1 MKIKRTVHKVG
12 EFVDYLGNT
21 RKFVIA
27 AVSIITEGKTEV
39 DIFGEG
45 DYGLNTYT
53 CPKALAI
60 GVSTCL
66 PNDKFNEEIG
76 IKIAVGKA
84 LKDRSHWIFTT
95 DEGLINTGMVEGLLT
110 QEIEYFKKNPGKY
123 LKGYEE
129 SKKKFEQAQIEECV
143 EQAVNENILSKA
155 ISYIKKLSSS
165 RIENIIKAINEK

>member
-21 RKFVIA
+21 RKFIIA
-27 AVSIITEGKTEV
+27 AVSIDTEGNTEV
-39 DIFGEG
+39 DIFKEG
-45 DYGLNTYT
+45 NYGLNTYT

-60 GVSTCL
+60 GVSACL
-66 PNDKFNEEIG
+66 PNDEFNEEIG
-76 IKIAVGKA
+76 LKIAVGKA

-129 SKKKFEQAQIEECV
+129 SKKKFEQAQV
-143 EQAVNENILSKA
+143 EVNLEQTTNENILSKA
-155 ISYIKKLSSS
+155 ISYIKTLSPN
-165 RIENIIKAINEK
+165 RIKSIIESIK

>member
-1 MKIKRTVHKVG
+1 MKIKRTVYKVG
-12 EFVDYLGNT
+12 EFIDYLGNT
-21 RKFVIA
+21 RKFIIA
-27 AVSIITEGKTEV
+27 AVSVTTEGKTEV

-66 PNDKFNEEIG
+66 PNDEFNEEIG
-76 IKIAVGKA
+76 LKIAVGKA

-129 SKKKFEQAQIEECV
+129 GKKKFEQAQTEANL
-143 EQAVNENILSKA
+143 EQAINENILSRA
-155 ISYIKKLSSS
+155 ISYAKTLSPN
-165 RIENIIKAINEK
+165 RIESIIESIK

>member
-1 MKIKRTVHKVG
+1 MKIKRTVYKVE

-45 DYGLNTYT
+45 NYGLSTYT

-66 PNDKFNEEIG
+66 PNDEFNEEMG
-76 IKIAVGKA
+76 VKIAVGKA

-129 SKKKFEQAQIEECV
+129 GKKKFEQAQTEANL
-143 EQAVNENILSKA
+143 EQAINENILSKA
-155 ISYIKKLSSS
+155 ISYAKTLSSD
-165 RIENIIKAINEK
+165 RIESIIESIK